1 MEPAAVD
8 VDEDVARQAV
18 VRRRRRFRGAGADVG
33 RRVEREAVERAGLGV
48 EDLLL
53 ASAGASAQPPLEL
66 LDVDDLLRRDD
77 PARGGEDDRKHAPT
91 SRPPSPRPPVDHTR
105 NCLDTARGEGA
116 GNLQSST
123 PPCSCAFLET

>member
-33 RRVEREAVERAGLGV
+33 RRVEGEAVERAGLGV

-77 PARGGEDDRKHAPT
+77 PARGGDD
-91 SRPPSPRPPVDHTR
+91 DH
-105 NCLDTARGEGA
+105 
-116 GNLQSST
+116 
-123 PPCSCAFLET
+123 